1 MSFSG
6 TIVTLRAPRG
16 AMDKT
21 WLSVIIPCRN
31 GDRWLTD
38 TLQSVVDQQDHGIEV
53 IFVDGST
60 DDASVEIAE
69 CFSDKLDLRIFRRH
83 DLLSWMAKTNFGV
96 EQASAEQ
103 ICMLHTDDLWLPN
116 RSAQLQNWLSSQPDA
131 VMHLHPC
138 YIVDEAG
145 RRLGLWRCP
154 LPADG
159 SPVPAQLFYER
170 LLVQNFIG
178 IPTPAIRRD
187 AYLMAGGLDKALWY
201 TADWDLYLKVAS
213 IGNICYH
220 STTLACF
227 RVHRNSLTVLGSRDI
242 QDFREQ
248 HAAIVDRH
256 ISKLAPDSRTA
267 TLRLSEASIEVNV
280 ALAAAVAGKFG
291 AISKALGSVLFL
303 GPAGIARYLSYS
315 RIVDRALPRLR
326 AAVAGRF

>member
-1 MSFSG
+1 MEE
-6 TIVTLRAPRG
+6 V
-16 AMDKT
+16 
-21 WLSVIIPCRN
+21 WLSVIVPSHN
-31 GDRWLTD
+31 GERWLSTA
-38 TLQSVVDQQDHGIEV
+38 LQSIADQKERGIEV
-53 IFVDGST
+53 IVIDSST
-60 DDASVEIAE
+60 DHTSLDIVESFATQFVIRA
-69 CFSDKLDLRIFRRH
+69 FRRP
-83 DLLSWMAKTNFGV
+83 DLLSWMAKTNFAV
-96 EQASAEQ
+96 EQAKGNW
-103 ICMLHTDDLWLPN
+103 ICMLHQDDFWLPN
-116 RSAQLQNWLSSQPDA
+116 RSAELQNWLLSRPDA

-138 YIVDEAG
+138 YIVDEVG

-159 SPVPAQLFYER
+159 SPVPAQLLYER

-187 AYLMAGGLDKALWY
+187 AYLMVGGLDEALWY

-220 STTLACF
+220 SIPLACF
-227 RVHRNSLTVLGSRDI
+227 RVHKDSLTVLGSHNI
-242 QDFREQ
+242 QDFRIQ
-248 HAAIVDRH
+248 HSAIINRH
-256 ISKLAPDSRTA
+256 IHKLIPDSRTA
-267 TLRLSEASIEVNV
+267 TLRISEASIEVNV

-291 AISKALGSVLFL
+291 VIGKAIRSVLSL

>member
-1 MSFSG
+1 MEE
-6 TIVTLRAPRG
+6 A
-16 AMDKT
+16 
-21 WLSVIIPCRN
+21 WLSVIVPSHN
-31 GDRWLTD
+31 GQRWLSTA
-38 TLQSVVDQQDHGIEV
+38 LQSIADQKECGIEV
-53 IFVDGST
+53 IVIDSST
-60 DDASVEIAE
+60 ENTSLAIAE
-69 CFSDKLDLRIFRRH
+69 SFSTQFVIRALRRP
-83 DLLSWMAKTNFGV
+83 DLLPWMAKTNFGV
-96 EQASAEQ
+96 EQAKGKW
-103 ICMLHTDDLWLPN
+103 ICMLHQDDLWLPN
-116 RSAQLQNWLSSQPDA
+116 RSTELQHWLLSQPDA

-138 YIVDEAG
+138 YIVDEGG

-159 SPVPAQLFYER
+159 SPVPAQLLYER

-187 AYLMAGGLDKALWY
+187 AYLMVGGLDKALWY
-201 TADWDLYLKVAS
+201 TADWDLYLKIAS

-220 STTLACF
+220 STPLACF

-242 QDFREQ
+242 QDFRKQ
-248 HAAIVDRH
+248 HTVIVDRH
-256 ISKLAPDSRTA
+256 IDKLIPDSRTA
-267 TLRLSEASIEVNV
+267 TLRISAASIDVNV

-291 AISKALGSVLFL
+291 AISKAIRSVLFL